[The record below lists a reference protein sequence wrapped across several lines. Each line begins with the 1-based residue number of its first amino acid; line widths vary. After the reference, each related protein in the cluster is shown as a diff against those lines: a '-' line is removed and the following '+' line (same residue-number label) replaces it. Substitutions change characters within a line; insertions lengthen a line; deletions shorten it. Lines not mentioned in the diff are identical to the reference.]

1 MPSYAFEGLRPVV
14 DPRAFVHPTAVLIGD
29 VVIGPDCYVG
39 PNASLRGDFGRL
51 VLEAG
56 ANLQDNC
63 IMHSFPGRTVV
74 VEADGHVGHGA
85 VLHGCL
91 VRRNALI
98 GMNAVIL
105 DNAIIGEESI
115 IGAMSLVKAGAMVG
129 PRSLWTG
136 APAAFARD
144 LTDKDLAWKARGTAE
159 YQALARRCLEG
170 LVACDPL
177 ATEEPDRPRLKGDYR
192 PLSET

>member
-14 DPRAFVHPTAVLIGD
+14 DPTAFVHPTAVLIGD
-29 VVIGPDCYVG
+29 VVIGPRCYVG
-39 PNASLRGDFGRL
+39 PGASLRGDFGRL
-51 VLEAG
+51 VLEEG

-63 IMHSFPGRTVV
+63 VMHSFPGREVV
-74 VEADGHVGHGA
+74 VERDGHVGHGA
-85 VLHGCL
+85 VLHGCR
-91 VRRNALI
+91 VRRNVLI

-105 DNAIIGEESI
+105 DNAVIGEDSI
-115 IGAMSLVKAGAMVG
+115 VGAMSLVKAGAVIA
-129 PRSLWTG
+129 PRSLWAG
-136 APAAFARD
+136 APAVFIRD

-177 ATEEPDRPRLKGDYR
+177 PAEEPGRPRLGGDYR